1 MPRKLQNVKRGA
13 GSIQSSVIEDT
24 ALRYS
29 KRDIDPLKVHI
40 HDPNKAHMA
49 STIGIIDSGDY
60 YSSDEVEGA
69 LQEIGAGGSA
79 TRSNGLTE
87 GGTYTSAF
95 PSITL
100 DTPSKAYINGIE
112 RDISGL
118 TIDIGS
124 LPNGNYFVYVET
136 DNTDPN
142 YLQLV
147 ATTTQP
153 LLSDEKVLIAFI
165 CHNGASFVYEQDA
178 RFFVTDLDRKVQYT
192 VRQGEDKDAWSE
204 GCFATLEA
212 AFFYLSK
219 FHDQGAGVTDDY
231 RSTLLV
237 RGNHVINRPLE
248 LNNGYLNTTG
258 IYSLIIKGDG
268 QNSITTSGSFTGSYM
283 INANVATD
291 DVNYPSPG
299 IVLEDLVFKNSGGV
313 VLTALVRLNCEQI
326 YINRCKVRES
336 TDIFLTGIGT
346 FNVSNCDIECSQVA
360 FIDTI
365 YTTTRL
371 HFSNTLMQGDQTAP
385 AFVCNA
391 LTVQNCRV
399 YNFTVMAVQHIGNC
413 VVSGSE
419 INCKSLID
427 GNGNVHGALTHF
439 IGNKIYQPGTGTAQN
454 EALIK
459 NYGRIGEFL
468 FNNNICERSAS
479 FNNDW
484 DVWVHT
490 TGFDTITMTDNVFIN
505 YQLLKVVGDTLE
517 SSFHFRGN
525 TCKSVSLEVES
536 TGIINVSDNLLS
548 SEGATAT
555 NFPKLKVTNSDPY
568 YNCTVENNT
577 IICNSSVVNIVE
589 LTGTMS
595 LTFKGNS
602 LHGGAT
608 TLLTNLYKV
617 SFQDNLFDGKGNSN
631 VYYNVDS
638 LVTIV
643 DGILLSFIDNVFQH
657 GYGGIKTN
665 KASDLI
671 IKDNLFSQLGVGPT
685 PLYVIEIETT
695 TITNT
700 IIANNTFS
708 SCGDVGLPGATSTQI
723 SLIAVY
729 ATGTANA
736 LNIKEN
742 IVENTSPTFGGTN
755 LTLDIAVDTLTDSV
769 VSNNF
774 IRNYTFPT
782 VGGDI
787 FSIAC
792 NQLTRTNI
800 DDNKIGEDLTFG
812 YDLGIHIQSLVV
824 TDVSVSRNS
833 IKAYNQN
840 AIFFDPII
848 TTSACSYTRVVV
860 ADNILTNTTTAVI
873 DSTRLGCIRFG
884 FEYTDT
890 NCFVNDVFVTGNTII
905 GPNVGIMFE
914 MTDQSAVFGGDLNN
928 IVIRNNRYKDSSTDA
943 SLYRSG
949 ISLYHT
955 VTDLV
960 ANFQF
965 EEIVISDNLLDLNN
979 AHDNGIHVYSQYI
992 DMERLQINNNLING
1006 TVNAIHLQAPTTVSS
1021 WKFVSVNGNTIEQR
1035 SSTANASGIK
1045 LVSATVQ
1052 WQKVTISDN
1061 HIDTTGLNT
1070 YTATPLS
1077 INLVQSGDVV
1087 KDFLIT
1093 NNVFKGLG
1101 GATSVVASRCDLYII
1116 NGYVEG
1122 FTFQGNTVEAERG
1135 LDIQWT
1141 HAGVSQRLDVSNN
1154 NFKGRHGI
1162 VFRPSGT
1169 GYFSNCKFDGN
1180 LLDVDTVSNKDTTY
1194 IFGFVL
1200 DLNDIGFN
1208 TSSINNNS
1216 IRGHSNLG
1224 GIYVSHDSLGR
1235 VSIDGNTHFVQDGE
1249 VPFIYVVGNQD
1260 GAAIQDTS
1268 ISKNVANGYLLEG
1281 WSGTSLDAVI
1291 LLEYTS
1297 VGTGYLYKNIKIED
1311 NQLSNIASDNHVILV
1326 MGKGT
1331 GTQEFEGIS
1340 GLSVSGNEI
1349 INLSCSSAI
1358 FLSFLKCVDQ
1368 VTNIMCKNNVI
1379 GKDTSNTSYGIFFVC
1394 PTPTGSSTIKVSD
1407 IQIDGNNV
1415 THTATGGHYGIYLTS
1430 DHDYD
1435 TGERYTLQNVSVNNN
1450 SVYTIVDSELA
1461 KGIYCLLNT
1470 NVNGLSVDGN
1480 KVSSQ
1485 TTATYPANGIL
1496 ISHTLTTGAEF
1507 VQPPGSNGND
1517 FTIYSLTGQ
1526 AYIAGYTSAA
1536 FPDLQ
1541 VTPNGGAP
1549 FSDVGLYTWVNIS
1562 VSNNNISYKSLFKE
1576 YPVSGNPATTPN
1588 ERLRYPIH
1596 KNADLFVCPVHYSGL
1611 SNGITSNRK
1620 LVVMPV
1626 YGLTISNNTLRGL
1639 ETTTPL
1645 CGLVIHTCPVY
1656 ARWNSDDPNGNT
1668 GGVGDPQYKYIAQNW
1683 NISNNNSSGYTVYE
1697 HNTGTN
1703 FYQRGMDTYYL
1714 AALRSTVDLTTE
1726 LNYTGITTGNVAQ
1739 VSGLQSSVSSAVP
1752 SGTWNATTPGTSF
1765 TLQFKWLDIST
1776 SALNQENPDA
1786 AKMRT

>member
-49 STIGIIDSGDY
+49 STIGIIDAGDY

-69 LQEIGAGGSA
+69 LQEIGASGSA
-79 TRSNGLTE
+79 TRTNGLTE

-100 DTPSKAYINGIE
+100 DTTSKAYINGIE

-136 DNTDPN
+136 DSSDPN

-231 RSTLLV
+231 RATLLV
-237 RGNHVINRPLE
+237 RGNHVINRGLE

-268 QNSITTSGSFTGSYM
+268 QNSISTSGSFAGSYM

-299 IVLEDLVFKNSGGV
+299 IVLEDLVFKNSGGAT
-313 VLTALVRLNCEQI
+313 LTALVRLNCEQI
-326 YINRCKVRES
+326 YINRCKVRDCS
-336 TDIFLTGIGT
+336 GIFLTGIGT
-346 FNVSNCDIECSQVA
+346 FNVTNCDIECSQVA
-360 FIDTI
+360 DISTI
-365 YTTTRL
+365 YTSTRL

-385 AFVCNA
+385 AFVCNP
-391 LTVQNCRV
+391 LTVQNCRI
-399 YNFTVMAVQHIGNC
+399 YNFTVMAVQHIGTC

-427 GNGNVHGALTHF
+427 GNGNAHSALTHF
-439 IGNKIYQPGTGTAQN
+439 IGNKIYQPGSGTALN

-459 NYGRIGEFL
+459 NYGRIGEFM
-468 FNNNICERSAS
+468 FSNNVCERSATY
-479 FNNDW
+479 NNDW
-484 DVWVHT
+484 DVWQHT

-505 YQLLKVVGDTLE
+505 YQLLKVVGDTLN
-517 SSFHFRGN
+517 SSFHFTGN
-525 TCKSVSLEVES
+525 TCKSVSLEIVS
-536 TGIINVSDNLLS
+536 TGIINVSDNLMT

-555 NFPKLKVTNSDPY
+555 TFPKLKVNNSNSA

-577 IICNSSVVNIVE
+577 MICNSSAINIVE
-589 LTGTMS
+589 LTGSMG

-608 TLLTNLYKV
+608 TLLTNLFKV
-617 SFQDNLFDGKGNSN
+617 SFQDNLFDGKGNDN
-631 VYYNVDS
+631 VYYNVES

-643 DGILLSFIDNVFQH
+643 DSLILSLIDNVFQH

-685 PLYVIEIETT
+685 PLNAIEIETDN
-695 TITNT
+695 IINT
-700 IIANNTFS
+700 VINNNTFS
-708 SCGDVGLPGATSTQI
+708 TCGDIGLPGATSTQI

-729 ATGTANA
+729 ATGTATA

-755 LTLDIAVDTLTDSV
+755 ITFDIALDILADSTI
-769 VSNNF
+769 SNNY

-787 FSIAC
+787 FSFVC
-792 NQLTRTNI
+792 NQITRTNI
-800 DDNKIGEDLTFG
+800 DDNKIGEELTFG
-812 YDLGIHIQSLVV
+812 YDLGIHIQSLIV

-848 TTSACSYTRVVV
+848 TTSTCSYTRVVV
-860 ADNILTNTTTAVI
+860 ADNILTNTTTAAI

-890 NCFVNDVFVTGNTII
+890 NCFVNDVSVTGNTIT

-914 MTDQSAVFGGDLNN
+914 MADKSPVYGGDLNN
-928 IVIRNNRYKDSSTDA
+928 IVITNNTYRDA
-943 SLYRSG
+943 NTNTGLYRAG

-965 EEIVISDNLLDLNN
+965 EEITISNNLLDLNTT
-979 AHDNGIHVYSQYI
+979 HTNGIHVYSQYI
-992 DMERLQINNNLING
+992 NMERLHINNNLING
-1006 TVNAIHLQAPTTVSS
+1006 TVNAIYLQAPTTVSA
-1021 WKFVSVNGNTIEQR
+1021 WKFISINGNTIEQR
-1035 SSTANASGIK
+1035 VADTDYGIR
-1045 LVSATVQ
+1045 LVSASVQ
-1052 WQKVTISDN
+1052 WEKVTISNN
-1061 HIDTTGLNT
+1061 HVDTTGLNT
-1070 YTATPLS
+1070 FTSKPLS
-1077 INLVQSGDVV
+1077 IVLVQNSDWV
-1087 KDFLIT
+1087 KDFVIT
-1093 NNVFKGLG
+1093 NNVFKGVRG
-1101 GATSVVASRCDLYII
+1101 STSTVFSCCELYIL
-1116 NGYVEG
+1116 NGYMEG
-1122 FTFQGNTVEAERG
+1122 FTFQGNTVHAERG
-1135 LDIQWT
+1135 LDIQWGHVGT
-1141 HAGVSQRLDVSNN
+1141 SQRINILDN
-1154 NFKGRHGI
+1154 NFIGRHGI
-1162 VFRPSGT
+1162 VFRPGGT
-1169 GYFSNCKFDGN
+1169 GLFTNCMFDRN
-1180 LLDVDTVSNKDTTY
+1180 SLQVDLSADVDFTY
-1194 IFGFVL
+1194 QFGFVL
-1200 DLNDIGFN
+1200 DLNNLSFAN
-1208 TSSINNNS
+1208 STVNNNS
-1216 IRGHSNLG
+1216 IKGDANLG
-1224 GIYVSHDSLGR
+1224 GIYVSHDSLSR
-1235 VSIDGNTHFVQDGE
+1235 VSIDGNSHFTVDGE
-1249 VPFIYVVGNQD
+1249 IPFIYVVGNQD
-1260 GAAIQDTS
+1260 GAGIQDFS
-1268 ISKNVANGYLLEG
+1268 ISKNVGSGYLLGG
-1281 WSGTSLDAVI
+1281 WSGTSNDAII
-1291 LLEYTS
+1291 LLEFS
-1297 VGTGYLYKNIKIED
+1297 NVGSGILYKNIKIED
-1311 NQLSNIASDNHVILV
+1311 NQLSNIASDNYVICV
-1326 MGKGT
+1326 MGKST
-1331 GTQEFEGIS
+1331 STQEFVGVS
-1340 GLSVSGNEI
+1340 GLSVSGNELI
-1349 INLSCSSAI
+1349 ELTCSSAI
-1358 FLSFLKCVDQ
+1358 FVHMLKCVDQ
-1368 VTNIMCKNNVI
+1368 VSNIMCNNNII
-1379 GKDTSNTSYGIFFVC
+1379 GSGSSNTKYGIFFVC
-1394 PTPTGSSTIKVSD
+1394 PNPTGSSTITVSD
-1407 IQIDGNNV
+1407 IQINGNNV
-1415 THTATGGHYGIYLTS
+1415 THTATGGQYGIYLTS
-1430 DHDYD
+1430 DHTYD

-1450 SVYTIVDSELA
+1450 SVLTIVNHEDA
-1461 KGIYCLLNT
+1461 KGIYCQLNT

-1480 KVSSQ
+1480 KVSSK
-1485 TTATYPANGIL
+1485 TVATYPANGIL

-1517 FTIYSLTGQ
+1517 FTNYSLTGQ

-1541 VTPNGGAP
+1541 VTPNGAAP

-1576 YPVSGNPATTPN
+1576 YPVSGNPAITPS
-1588 ERLRYPIH
+1588 ERFRYPVH
-1596 KNADLFVCPVHYSGL
+1596 KNADLFVCPVHYSGS
-1611 SNGITSNRK
+1611 SNGVTSNRK

-1645 CGLVIHTCPVY
+1645 CGMVIHTCPVY
-1656 ARWNSDDPNGNT
+1656 ARWNSDDPNGSL
-1668 GGVGDPQYKYIAQNW
+1668 GAVGDPQYKYIAQNW

-1697 HNTGTN
+1697 HNAGTN
-1703 FYQRGMDTYYL
+1703 FNQRGMDTYYL
-1714 AALRSTVDLTTE
+1714 GALKGTAGLTTE
-1726 LNYTGITTGNVAQ
+1726 LNYIGITTGNIAQ
-1739 VSGLQSSVSSAVP
+1739 VSGFQSGLSSAVP
-1752 SGTWNATTPGTSF
+1752 SGTWNATTPSTSF
-1765 TLQFKWLDIST
+1765 TLQFKWLDISIA
-1776 SALNQENPDA
+1776 ALNLENPDA